1 MIIFTILTLVS
12 SKSIKTSIELT
23 NKSPSQYLT
32 KFGVDLGTGHW
43 EIRLKLSKSAK
54 TPKSNENF
62 TIPLLLYRDSD
73 WDASVFQCQS
83 TEKAQSYPM
92 TIPKDGS
99 WSQTFKGSLGEPETP
114 HIWFFMLADCTRQM
128 GDLSRLRIEL
138 TIKSGDGSELPVEMK
153 GMKRIYY
160 LVCLL
165 FTLLLGRNMFKLYK
179 HFNEEEE
186 IEAVLMMLNIA
197 VVFEFISMVF
207 YILHISAYEGNGRG
221 VGAFEFFGSAGSFIC
236 DFIMISLLLL
246 IAQGWSIT
254 FRDFPSPELYI
265 SVMIVLGF
273 LNFVLAAIE
282 MSLSDAYY
290 LFSNYEGMLG
300 WLIFVSR
307 LFMVAWL
314 YWNLSEIINNVPP
327 NTNLFLRRFAL
338 ASIFYILALPGL
350 IVVAQILPPYKR
362 HKFILGSNILVQA
375 FAMFALSWLFTSKA
389 QLYKIS
395 TVSGSILPGSKAH
408 KY

>member
-1 MIIFTILTLVS
+1 MIILAILTLAA
-12 SKSIKTSIELT
+12 SKSIKSTIDLT
-23 NKSPSQYLT
+23 NDTPSQYIT

-43 EIRLKLSKSAK
+43 EIRLKLSRGTK
-54 TPKSNENF
+54 TFKNDEYFN
-62 TIPLLLYRDSD
+62 IPLLLYRDSD
-73 WDASVFQCQS
+73 WDSSAFQCLS
-83 TEKAQSYPM
+83 TEKAQAHTM
-92 TIPKDGS
+92 RIPKDGS
-99 WSQTFKGSLGEPETP
+99 WSEIFKGSLGEPETP
-114 HIWFFMLADCTRQM
+114 HIWFFMLADCSRQM
-128 GDLSRLRIEL
+128 GETSRVRIEL
-138 TIKSGDGSELPVEMK
+138 NIKSGDESELPVEMK

-160 LVCLL
+160 IVCML
-165 FTLLLGRNMFKLYK
+165 FTLLLGRNVFKLYK

-186 IEAVLMMLNIA
+186 IEAVLVMLNIA
-197 VVFEFISMVF
+197 VVCEFISMVF
-207 YILHISAYEGNGRG
+207 YIFHISAYEGNGRG
-221 VGAFEFFGSAGSFIC
+221 VGAFEFFGSAGNFIC

-254 FRDFPSPELYI
+254 FRDFPSPEVYI

-273 LNFVLAAIE
+273 LNFVLSAIE

-307 LFMVAWL
+307 IFMVAWL

-338 ASIFYILALPGL
+338 ASVFYILALPGL
-350 IVVAQILPPYKR
+350 IIIAQILPPYKR
-362 HKFILGSNILVQA
+362 HKFIVGSNILVQA